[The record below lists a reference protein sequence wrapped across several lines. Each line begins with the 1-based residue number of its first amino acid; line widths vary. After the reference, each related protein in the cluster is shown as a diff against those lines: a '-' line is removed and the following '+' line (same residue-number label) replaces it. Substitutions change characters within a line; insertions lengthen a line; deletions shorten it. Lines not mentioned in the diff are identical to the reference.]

1 MKTLIVILGPTAVG
15 KTRVS
20 LQMAKLLKTVILS
33 ADSRQL
39 YKNLSI
45 GTAAP
50 TPKEKKKIEH
60 YFVEQLELED
70 YYSASQYEQDVLK
83 KLDELFRERDTAIL
97 SGGSMMYIDA
107 VCHGIDDI
115 PTIDEEL
122 RQELQLRYQNEGIE
136 PIKEQLRLLDPIFY
150 RQVDLDNH
158 KRVIHAVEVCLMAGK
173 PYSSLRTNTR
183 KQRPF
188 QIIKIGLTLD
198 RDELYERINTRVDE
212 MMANGLLDEAKSVY
226 PKRHLNS
233 LNTVGYKELFE
244 YFDGEADLD
253 TAVEKIKQN
262 TRIYSR
268 KQTSWFKRDKEIKWF
283 HPDEKQKIIAYIRK
297 QLNAVVIE

>member
-1 MKTLIVILGPTAVG
+1 VKTLIVILGPTAVG